1 LKFCVFGLWCFGQD
15 TPQNYKQAFQWY
27 NKAAEQGLAQAQ
39 YNLGVVYYQGKGTL
53 QNYKQAYIWASL
65 AAAQSDAPKDAARL
79 QNEAAR
85 QLTSKQLKAAQQH
98 VAEWQKKT
106 GETLRK
112 P

>member
-1 LKFCVFGLWCFGQD
+1 MYGQGQG
-15 TPQNYKQAFQWY
+15 TPQTY
-27 NKAAEQGLAQAQ
+27 E
-39 YNLGVVYYQGKGTL
+39 
-53 QNYKQAYIWASL
+53 QAYIWSSL

-85 QLTSKQLKAAQQH
+85 QLTSKQLKAAQHH

-106 GETLRK
+106 GETLRN